1 MSKRVWQLAL
11 FAALSV
17 LSIGLI
23 FHFTATQRT
32 WDLFLHL
39 NARYLVVL
47 ILLWLFSL
55 VVDSLSTCFYAQ
67 GTGERLKFSFALRLT
82 LLRVFFNVITPFSFG
97 GQPIEIYALS
107 RQGIPAGKGSSVVM
121 VKLLTLALFAQLG
134 ALLVFVFVRD
144 EVRNVPTLSIAFVVT
159 GLLIGGLVVVTCLV
173 FFYPFI
179 LVRIFTHI
187 EKLLRR
193 LKLRSWKNRP
203 DLRRW
208 VVHQASLARRS
219 FRRYFGS
226 HLGLFLAGTLSNG
239 LMYCADVLMLWII
252 LRALGVAI
260 PLAEGFAL
268 SALLLFLITFMPTPG
283 TAGLGEVIF
292 VIIFAAAVPKYLLG
306 IAVVLW
312 RFFYQYI
319 SAFIG
324 ALVSAQLFSDAFIR
338 IPKHEQ

>member
-1 MSKRVWQLAL
+1 MRRRVLRLAL

-32 WDLFLHL
+32 WDLFLHM
-39 NARYLVVL
+39 NARYPVVL
-47 ILLWLFSL
+47 LLLWLFSL
-55 VVDSLSTCFYAQ
+55 VVDSLSTCFYAL
-67 GTGERLKFSFALRLT
+67 GTGERLKFLFALKLT

-97 GQPIEIYALS
+97 GQPAEIYALS
-107 RQGIPAGKGSSVVM
+107 RQGIPTGKGSSVVM

-144 EVRNVPTLSIAFVVT
+144 EVRNVPTLSTAFIVT
-159 GLLIGGLVVVTCLV
+159 GLLIGGLVVATCLV

-179 LVRIFTHI
+179 VLRIFSKV
-187 EKLLRR
+187 ENLLRR
-193 LKLRSWKNRP
+193 LKVKKLQDRL

-226 HLGLFLAGTLSNG
+226 HFGLFLAGTLSNG

-260 PLAEGFAL
+260 PFAEGFAL

-292 VIIFAAAVPKYLLG
+292 VVIFAASVPKYLLG
-306 IAVVLW
+306 IAVALW
-312 RFFYQYI
+312 RFFYQYL

-324 ALVSAQLFSDAFIR
+324 ALVSANLFSDTFLN
-338 IPKHEQ
+338 IPKRER